1 MVWPPVAAR
10 WAGWLMAASVAAGAQ
25 AQPAAPVAAATAP
38 APVVY
43 APAEVR
49 GLPEPDG
56 PAVVHLK
63 IVPRGKLAFSTLAFQ
78 VERLELLQGLPLGDE
93 VGFTAERRAQ
103 GNTLTRIVKLAP
115 CVRFQVCPTIVG
127 DGQ

>member
-1 MVWPPVAAR
+1 
-10 WAGWLMAASVAAGAQ
+10 
-25 AQPAAPVAAATAP
+25 
-38 APVVY
+38 VVY

-115 CVRFQVCPTIVG
+115 CVRFRSVQPSSATVNEGCLAPEAGQGVICASASRTAAMSVG
-127 DGQ
+127 RTSRATS